1 MLGEAISCLHDVEKR
16 RTGLLSHG
24 QLAVFKAVSGSDW
37 RREIRSGIARIASS
51 ALIGAVSFGQY
62 SAGNRT

>member
-1 MLGEAISCLHDVEKR
+1 MLGEAISSLHDVEKR
-16 RTGLLSHG
+16 RTGLLSHA
-24 QLAVFKAVSGSDW
+24 QLAVKAVSGSDW
-37 RREIRSGIARIASS
+37 RREIRSGIARVASS